1 MRHLMDGDD
10 RDFSSMKFVHIHE
23 EPDGAFTISWTK
35 LWDRRFLGIVISSPF
50 WIFLVAL
57 FLFLLGGFVGGILY
71 FTPLSSDLKE
81 LISFVAPNILILIV
95 MIISILAALTYIVF
109 RKQLTRI
116 KLEKDRAIYIRMK
129 FPTNNFTHITYH
141 DLDESQ
147 EMEKHDDLDDDFP
160 DWLNKLIVGFENFVD
175 WLTFERLFYIHL
187 HSITD
192 EPFTID
198 VPTSDGPELAKFLS
212 NYLNVPLGPGP
223 SAVNEPEHIS
233 DEERVKQQAK
243 EEYNDWDN
251 KSLGKW
257 IFDYCTGFL
266 PKLIIVIL
274 ILSIISLG
282 MKPL

>member
-1 MRHLMDGDD
+1 MDGDD

-23 EPDGAFTISWTK
+23 ESDGAFTISWTK
-35 LWDRRFLGIVISSPF
+35 LWDRRFLGIVILSPF
-50 WIFLVAL
+50 WIFFGAL

-81 LISFVAPNILILIV
+81 LISFVAPQILLLIV
-95 MIISILAALTYIVF
+95 MIVSILAALTYIVF

-116 KLEKDRAIYIRMK
+116 KLEKDTAIYIRMK
-129 FPTNNFTHITYH
+129 IPTNDFTHITYH
-141 DLDESQ
+141 DFDESQ

-160 DWLNKLIVGFENFVD
+160 DWLNKFLVGCVNFVE

-187 HSITD
+187 HSTTD
-192 EPFTID
+192 EPFAID
-198 VPTSDGPELAKFLS
+198 VPSSDGPDLAKFLS
-212 NYLNVPLGPGP
+212 NYLNVPLGPLP
-223 SAVNEPEHIS
+223 FPVNEPEHIS

>member
-1 MRHLMDGDD
+1 MDGDD
-10 RDFSSMKFVHIHE
+10 RDFSSMKFIHIHE
-23 EPDGAFTISWTK
+23 ESDGAITISWTK
-35 LWDRRFLGIVISSPF
+35 LWDRRFFGIVISSPF

-71 FTPLSSDLKE
+71 FTPLSNDLKE
-81 LISFVAPNILILIV
+81 LISFVAPNILLLIV

-147 EMEKHDDLDDDFP
+147 EMEKHDDLDDDIP

-175 WLTFERLFYIHL
+175 WLTSERLFYIHL
-187 HSITD
+187 HSTTD

-198 VPTSDGPELAKFLS
+198 VPTSDGPKLAKFLS
-212 NYLNVPLGPGP
+212 SYLNVPLGPGP

-282 MKPL
+282 MEPL